1 MRRTTTLGWTPAG
14 ALAAVVLTAAAA
26 FAQPSQPLSVPAP
39 GTAATAQIPAL
50 RDAGIDQRIDNPV
63 PADAE
68 FVDEAGRT
76 VRLGQFFGARPVVL
90 VLAYYE
96 CPVLCGQV
104 INAAAS
110 SIMPLD
116 FTAGKEFDVL
126 VVSFDPGETP
136 GMAAAKKQAFLA
148 RYGRP
153 ETAGAIHFLTG
164 RQDSIDALTRAV
176 GFRYTYDATLDQY
189 AHPAVMTILTPDG
202 RVSKYLFGIEFAPR
216 DLKFALIEAADGKV
230 GTAVDQAVL
239 FCYLYDPETGRYGFA
254 IMTAVRA
261 AGLLTLG
268 GLGTFI
274 LVALRRDR
282 RQDSAARR
290 AATGTR

>member
-1 MRRTTTLGWTPAG
+1 MRFGWTVAVALVVVVTTT
-14 ALAAVVLTAAAA
+14 AVAS
-26 FAQPSQPLSVPAP
+26 AQPSRPLSVPTP

-50 RDAGIDQRIDNPV
+50 REAGIDQRLDSLLPV
-63 PADAE
+63 DAE
-68 FVDEAGRT
+68 FIDDAGRP
-76 VRLGQFFGARPVVL
+76 VRLGQYFGARPIVL

-116 FTAGKEFDVL
+116 FSAGKEFDVL

-136 GMAAAKKQAFLA
+136 GMAAAKKQEFLA

-153 ETAGAIHFLTG
+153 ETASAIHFLTG
-164 RQDSIDALTRAV
+164 RQESIDRLTKAV
-176 GFRYTYDATLDQY
+176 GFRYTYDPAIDQY
-189 AHPAVMTILTPDG
+189 AHPAVMTVVTPGG
-202 RVSKYLFGIEFAPR
+202 RVSKYLFGIDFAPR

-230 GTAVDQAVL
+230 GTAIDQAVL

-268 GLGTFI
+268 GLGAFI
-274 LVALRRDR
+274 LVALRRER
-282 RQDSAARR
+282 RRDSAAGQ